1 MGEVYEGKRIHSN
14 DPKIEMAYADLNCEE
29 FPSLEALKSLDEIE
43 RLATNSITKEA
54 WAFNFAAS
62 GDLVSKRLNAEA
74 YNSILLRPRIFIDVG
89 KCDLSTD
96 IMGQRS
102 GLPIFI
108 SPMAMAQRFHPAGEV
123 GITQA
128 CRKFGIMHIISN
140 NASMTPEEI
149 VSAGPDQIHGYQLYI
164 QQDRKESEAVL
175 ARINKLEAIKCI
187 VLTLDEPVFGKH
199 ELGGKEGGRAE
210 VEERFGSKAP
220 LKPAVAS
227 ISGPASNLT
236 WKDTLEWV
244 TQHTALPIVLKGIQ
258 THEDAYIA
266 SLFPQVK
273 SIILS
278 NHAGRVLDTSPP
290 AVHTLLEIR
299 KYCPEVLDKVEVL
312 VDGGIR
318 RGTDIVKALCL
329 GAKGVGIGRSVFWG
343 LGAGGVRGVE
353 RTIESEIPFR
363 LQMLGHSLMLICVYS
378 SSRGNKN
385 LYAAV
390 GRRKGSGPES
400 SSSKL
405 SLAISIIISIL
416 DLLRNRNLG

>member
-1 MGEVYEGKRIHSN
+1 MVRERREYEKT
-14 DPKIEMAYADLNCEE
+14 YTDLNYKEL
-29 FPSLEALKSLDEIE
+29 PSLEALNSLDEIE
-43 RLATNSITKEA
+43 RLASSSISKEA
-54 WAFNFAAS
+54 WAFNYAAA

-96 IMGQRS
+96 IMGQPS

-108 SPMAMAQRFHPAGEV
+108 SPMAMAQRFHLAGEV

-128 CRKFGIMHIISN
+128 CRNFGIMHIISN

-149 VSAGPDQIHGYQLYI
+149 VAAGPDQIHGFQLYI
-164 QQDRKESEAVL
+164 QQNRKESEAVL
-175 ARINKLEAIKCI
+175 ARINKLEAIKCL

-199 ELGGKEGGRAE
+199 ELGGKEGGRTE
-210 VEERFGSKAP
+210 VEERFGQMTE

-227 ISGPASNLT
+227 VSGPASDLT

-244 TQHTALPIVLKGIQ
+244 TQHTTLPIVLKGIQ

-273 SIILS
+273 SVILS
-278 NHAGRVLDTSPP
+278 NHAGRVLDTAPP

-299 KYCPEVLDKVEVL
+299 KYCPEVFDKVEVL

-318 RGTDIVKALCL
+318 RGTDVVKALCL

-343 LGAGGVRGVE
+343 LGAGGIRGVE
-353 RTIESEIPFR
+353 RTIESEIPSR
-363 LQMLGHSLMLICVYS
+363 LQIWGDSLMLI
-378 SSRGNKN
+378 
-385 LYAAV
+385 
-390 GRRKGSGPES
+390 
-400 SSSKL
+400 
-405 SLAISIIISIL
+405 
-416 DLLRNRNLG
+416 